1 MSNKQK
7 NAWLIALSALLLL
20 AAAVFGLTYSR
31 PAQPI
36 TAQPHASTV
45 EIPAPPDPTPEPTGE
60 LLLLEDLPLDL
71 FDPTPEP
78 APEPTEEPAPVYDYI
93 LNTNTRRFHWPDCRS
108 VLDIKPENMQPYTGT
123 RDDVLA
129 QGFIP
134 CGNCKP

>member
-7 NAWLIALSALLLL
+7 TAWLIALSALLLL

-31 PAQPI
+31 AAPPAAPSL
-36 TAQPHASTV
+36 ASTV
-45 EIPAPPDPTPEPTGE
+45 EISAQPDPTPEPAE
-60 LLLLEDLPLDL
+60 DLLLLEDLPPVLSN
-71 FDPTPEP
+71 PTPD
-78 APEPTEEPAPVYDYI
+78 PEPTEEPAPVYDYI

-108 VLDIKPENMQPYTGT
+108 VTKIKPENMQPYTGT